1 MHMQALSTTE
11 AVRAAGPLSMLRR
24 AWETRRIGRFQG
36 RPWWG
41 LAGLGFVAVLTAVL
55 YTWALSRNGM
65 GNAYYAA
72 AVKSGTVSWKA
83 FFFGALDPGSFIT
96 VDKLPASFWVQGLSA
111 RLFGFSSWSMLL
123 PQALAGVASV
133 LIVYRLVRRWQGEI
147 AALLASLAFALTP
160 VALVMFRFN
169 NPDALLTLLLLCAA
183 WCVWSALE
191 SGSTWKLTGA
201 GALVGF
207 AFLTKMLEA
216 VVVLPA
222 FVLVYLVCGRR
233 SLGRRL
239 LQTAAAGL
247 ALLVSAGWWVAIVE
261 LWPAASR
268 PYIGGSSTS
277 NSVLDLVFSRSGGY
291 LGTSGG
297 QPNFSGAAGW
307 LRMFNSQLGGQ
318 ISWLIPLALLGLAGG
333 LWLTRRGGREDQAR
347 AGYLLWGLWALLSL
361 GIFSFAHGVLH
372 PYYTVMAAPGIA
384 ALVGGGS
391 VALWRLGREHRW
403 LAWLLPVG
411 IAGTAVWSA
420 ELLWR
425 TSDYA
430 PGLGTAVLAGGS
442 VAALTLGLTLVG
454 GGKALRP
461 IETGGARRAFSSATI
476 LRYVAVSAALF
487 AVLAGPMAYGLSTI
501 SRDVTGSFAAAG
513 PADATNGGGGPGQ
526 LFASTGSTR
535 PGGAPGDGQTA
546 YVQPPSGQQGSFGPP
561 SGGTAPGGA
570 IAGGGPGGEATVDP
584 ALVSFLEKN
593 QGSAKYLIA
602 VEGAGSAESIIL
614 ATGKPV
620 MAMGG
625 FNGSDSAPTLE
636 EFKEM
641 VASGQVHYVLVGGGM
656 GGNGGGPGGQ
666 QGTTSSII
674 QWLEQTGKEVSSAD
688 YSGTASGT
696 LYQVGN

>member
-1 MHMQALSTTE
+1 MSIATLSGKE
-11 AVRAAGPLSMLRR
+11 ANQGAGPAYAIRR
-24 AWETRRIGRFQG
+24 AWHGRRILRFEGRS
-36 RPWWG
+36 RWA
-41 LAGLGFVAVLTAVL
+41 LTGLGLVAVLTAVL

-83 FFFGALDPGSFIT
+83 FFFGALDPSSFIT
-96 VDKLPASFWVQGLSA
+96 VDKLPASFWVQELSA
-111 RLFGFSSWSMLL
+111 RLFGFSSWSILL

-133 LIVYRLVRRWQGEI
+133 LILYRLVRRWQGEG

-169 NPDALLTLLLLCAA
+169 NPDAMLTLLLLCAA
-183 WCVWSALE
+183 WCIWSALE
-191 SGSTWKLTGA
+191 SGSTWKLAGA

-216 VVVLPA
+216 LIVLPA

-239 LQTAAAGL
+239 LQTAVAGV

-268 PYIGGSSTS
+268 PYIGGSSSS

-333 LWLTRRGGREDQAR
+333 LWMTRRGGRRDLSR
-347 AGYLLWGLWALLSL
+347 AGYLLWGLWTLLTL
-361 GIFSFAHGVLH
+361 GVFSFAHGVLH
-372 PYYTVMAAPGIA
+372 PYYTVMIAPGVA

-391 VALWRLGREHRW
+391 VALWRLGRERRW
-403 LAWLLPVG
+403 LAWVLPAGVV
-411 IAGTAVWSA
+411 GTAVWSA

-425 TSDYA
+425 TSGYA
-430 PGLGTAVLAGGS
+430 PGLGIAVIIGGA
-442 VAALTLGLTLVG
+442 VAALALGLLLAG
-454 GGKALRP
+454 IDLSRLG
-461 IETGGARRAFSSATI
+461 RRGLNPSNV
-476 LRYVAVSAALF
+476 LRYAAVGVALF
-487 AVLAGPMAYGLSTI
+487 AVLAGPTAYGLSTI

-513 PADATNGGGGPGQ
+513 PASANDAGGGPRR
-526 LFASTGSTR
+526 LLASAGADGL
-535 PGGAPGDGQTA
+535 GGVAGDNRQIA
-546 YVQPPSGQQGSFGPP
+546 YAQPPAGQQGGFGPP
-561 SGGTAPGGA
+561 SGGTAPGF
-570 IAGGGPGGEATVDP
+570 AGGGPGGEATVDD

-593 QGSAKYLIA
+593 QGSAKFLVA
-602 VEGAGSAESIIL
+602 VEGAGSAEPIIL

-620 MAMGG
+620 IAMGG
-625 FNGSDSAPTLE
+625 FNGSDPAPTLE
-636 EFKEM
+636 QFKQM
-641 VASGQVHYVLVGGGM
+641 VEDGEVHYVLVGGGM
-656 GGNGGGPGGQ
+656 GGNGGGPGGGG
-666 QGTTSSII
+666 GTTSSIT
-674 QWLEQTGKEVSSAD
+674 QWVEQNGKAVSAD
-688 YSGTASGT
+688 QYSGTASGT
-696 LYQVGN
+696 LYRVGS

>member
-1 MHMQALSTTE
+1 MSIGTLSGKE
-11 AVRAAGPLSMLRR
+11 ASQGAGPAYVIRR
-24 AWETRRIGRFQG
+24 AWQSRRIWRFQG
-36 RPWWG
+36 RPWWA

-96 VDKLPASFWVQGLSA
+96 VDKLPASFWVQALSA
-111 RLFGFSSWSMLL
+111 RLFGFSSWSILL

-133 LIVYRLVRRWQGEI
+133 LIVFKLVRRWQGEV

-191 SGSTWKLTGA
+191 SGSTWKLAGA

-216 VVVLPA
+216 LIVLPA

-247 ALLVSAGWWVAIVE
+247 ALLISAGWWVAIVE

-268 PYIGGSSTS
+268 PYIGGSSSS

-291 LGTSGG
+291 LSTSGG

-318 ISWLIPLALLGLAGG
+318 ISWLVPLALLGLAGG
-333 LWLTRRGGREDQAR
+333 LWMTRRGGRRDLSR

-361 GIFSFAHGVLH
+361 GVFSFAHGVLH
-372 PYYTVMAAPGIA
+372 PYYTVMVAPGIA

-391 VALWRLGREHRW
+391 VALWRAGREHRW
-403 LAWLLPVG
+403 LAWLLPAG
-411 IAGTAVWSA
+411 ILGTAVWSA

-425 TSDYA
+425 TSGYA
-430 PGLGTAVLAGGS
+430 PGLGIAVIVGGV
-442 VAALTLGLTLVG
+442 VAALALGLSLVG
-454 GGKALRP
+454 VGWSQAS
-461 IETGGARRAFSSATI
+461 RRGSSPSRI
-476 LRYVAVSAALF
+476 LRYAAVGVALF
-487 AVLAGPMAYGLSTI
+487 AVLAGPTAYGLSTV
-501 SRDVTGSFAAAG
+501 SRNVSGSFAAAG
-513 PADATNGGGGPGQ
+513 PAEATDGGGGARQ
-526 LFASTGSTR
+526 LLASTGTDGL
-535 PGGAPGDGQTA
+535 GGTAGNNSQTTHA
-546 YVQPPSGQQGSFGPP
+546 QPPSGQQVSFGPP
-561 SGGTAPGGA
+561 RGGMAPGGA
-570 IAGGGPGGEATVDP
+570 TMGGPGGGEATVNE

-593 QGSAKYLIA
+593 QGSAKFLVA
-602 VEGAGSAESIIL
+602 VEGAGSAEPIIL
-614 ATGKPV
+614 ATGEPV
-620 MAMGG
+620 IAMGG
-625 FNGSDSAPTLE
+625 FNGGDAAPTLE
-636 EFKEM
+636 QFKQM
-641 VASGQVHYVLVGGGM
+641 VAAGEVHYVLVGGGM
-656 GGNGGGPGGQ
+656 GGMGGNGGGPGGGE
-666 QGTTSSII
+666 GTTSSVI
-674 QWLEQTGKEVSSAD
+674 QWVEQNGKEVSSD
-688 YSGTASGT
+688 QYSGTSSGT
-696 LYQVGN
+696 LYRVGS